1 MSVKKWSV
9 AFGIVVILSMVLSA
23 CAAPAPQVVEKVVT
37 QIVTQEKIVEKPVEK
52 IVEKPVEKI
61 VEKEKIVVA
70 TAVPVAARKVLRVN
84 TGAYPDVIDPQ
95 KSSFVSE
102 IGHLAM
108 IYEGLTKLNEK
119 LETVPG
125 AAEKWTFN
133 ADASE
138 LTFNLKPGL
147 KYSDGTPLNAAR
159 FKYSIMRNINPET
172 AGEYAQITDEIKG
185 APEWRSFAD
194 DPKKSKEEN
203 AAALAAV
210 KKVVDTEGITIF
222 KSDGKTPCDAKDTY
236 KDADCTVL
244 KLKFAY
250 PDDFATKEL
259 AGKPR
264 PAPYFPTVM
273 SLWVTYPAKEENIA
287 AGKEIWWTSS
297 KYQIGN
303 GPFVLKSIEPYVK
316 AVFTPNAN
324 YAGDKAKV
332 DLEYSYITDGAVAFE
347 AYKNNEFDVIG
358 FSAEDWK
365 NIQADAALKEQAK
378 VYPGSCTYA
387 LMFHQL
393 KEPFTDPKV
402 RQAFAQSYDRE
413 AWVKDV
419 LAGLGAPTLTWIP
432 PGYPGY
438 DKDEKRWPF
447 NVEEAKKALAESK
460 YGSVDKLPPIKLTF
474 SDTPRN
480 RTRNEWLAQNW
491 KKNLGVDLKLD
502 PVDPTTYTALT
513 KDIKTAPQM
522 YILGWCADYPD
533 PQNWLSVYWKTGA
546 FGERIGYSNK
556 DLDKLMD
563 QADANPVPADRAAQY
578 AKAQKDLIG
587 GMPVAMAWNNVNTYL
602 VKPWVTG
609 YKTYPQEHLFSGS
622 VAPWTI
628 DIDTAKLPAKK

>member
-1 MSVKKWSV
+1 M
-9 AFGIVVILSMVLSA
+9 
-23 CAAPAPQVVEKVVT
+23 
-37 QIVTQEKIVEKPVEK
+37 
-52 IVEKPVEKI
+52 
-61 VEKEKIVVA
+61 
-70 TAVPVAARKVLRVN
+70 PVAARKVLRVN
-84 TGAYPDVIDPQ
+84 TGSYPDVIDPQ

-102 IGHLAM
+102 IGHLSM

-119 LETVPG
+119 LETIPG
-125 AAEKWTFN
+125 SAEKWTYN

-138 LTFNLKPGL
+138 LTFNLKSGL

-185 APEWRSFAD
+185 APEWRGFAD
-194 DPKKSKEEN
+194 DPKKSKEDN
-203 AAALAAV
+203 AKALAAARA
-210 KKVVDTEGITIF
+210 VVDTEGITLF
-222 KSDGKTPCDAKDTY
+222 KSDGKTACAPKLTDAY
-236 KDADCTVL
+236 KEADCTVL
-244 KLKFAY
+244 KLKFAN
-250 PDDFATKEL
+250 PVDFAVKEL
-259 AGKPR
+259 AGKSR
-264 PAPYFPTVM
+264 PAPYFHTVM

-287 AGKEIWWTSS
+287 AGKDIWWTSS

-303 GPFVLKSIEPYVK
+303 GPFILKSIEPYVK

-324 YAGDKAKV
+324 YAGDKPKI
-332 DLEYSYITDGAVAFE
+332 DLEYSYISDGAVAFE
-347 AYKNNEFDVIG
+347 AYKNNEFDVIQFG
-358 FSAEDWK
+358 AEDYK
-365 NIQADAALKEQAK
+365 TIQADAALKEQAK
-378 VYPGSCTYA
+378 VYPGSCTFA
-387 LMFHQL
+387 VMFHQL

-419 LAGLGAPTLTWIP
+419 LQGLGAPTLTWIP

-438 DKDEKRWPF
+438 DKDEKRWGF

-513 KDIKTAPQM
+513 KDIKTAPQTF
-522 YILGWCADYPD
+522 ILGWCADYPD

-546 FGERIGYSNK
+546 FGERIGFSNK

-563 QADANPVPADRAAQY
+563 QADANPDPKARMEQY